1 MTDETPWLTRDQLRA
16 WMKLVAVME
25 LLPAAL
31 DQQLQRDADLTHFDY
46 MVVAMLSETESR
58 TLRMSALAAA
68 TNASLPRL
76 SHVVSRLEKRGLV
89 NRCPS
94 VDDRR
99 ATDVRL
105 TDDGFAAIVAA
116 APDHVRTA
124 RRFVIDALSDEQV
137 RQLDGITR
145 ALLGRLDPEGR
156 FAALT
161 YPRDED
167 EVLCE
172 ERLTGGARSGGGR
185 AGGVP
190 AAPAGVLFRDATADD
205 GALLRRATL
214 AAMNWQTAS
223 FVDADLDRPEFAHYV
238 VGFDPARDHGVVAV
252 DGDGPVGVAWV
263 RFLPA
268 DDPGYG
274 VVAEDV
280 PELTMAVDERGRGRG
295 IGTALLARLLDAGR
309 AAGWP
314 GVSLS
319 VEDGNTGARITYE
332 RAGFRT
338 VGRNGDSDT
347 MLVRF

>member
-16 WMKLVAVME
+16 WMELVAVME

-46 MVVAMLSETESR
+46 MVIAMLSETESR

-89 NRCPS
+89 ARCPS
-94 VDDRR
+94 ADDRR

-105 TDDGFAAIVAA
+105 TDAGYAAIVEA

-124 RRFVIDALSDEQV
+124 RRFVIDALTDEQV
-137 RQLDGITR
+137 RELDGITR

-167 EVLCE
+167 DSVLCE
-172 ERLTGGARSGGGR
+172 QRLTGA
-185 AGGVP
+185 VDP
-190 AAPAGVLFRDATADD
+190 APDGVLFRDVTADD
-205 GALLRRATL
+205 TGLLRRATL
-214 AAMNWQTAS
+214 SAMNWRSET
-223 FVDADLDRPEFAHYV
+223 FTDADLDRPEFAHYCA
-238 VGFDPARDHGVVAV
+238 GFDPARDHGVVAV
-252 DGDGPVGVAWV
+252 DAEGPVGVAWV

-274 VVAEDV
+274 FVSDDV
-280 PELTMAVDERGRGRG
+280 PELTLAVEPRGRGRG
-295 IGTALLARLLDAGR
+295 IGTALLTRLLAVGR
-309 AAGWP
+309 AAGWS

-319 VEDGNTGARITYE
+319 VEDGNTGARILYE

-347 MLVRF
+347 MLVRS